1 MHSADYYARQA
12 AEHSAHCTPE
22 ENERRQV
29 NGRKSNISCEFGK
42 ADTDVLFRG
51 IKTTTKESE
60 YQPTRFGGFVGAFA

>member
-1 MHSADYYARQA
+1 MHSADYYASQA

-51 IKTTTKESE
+51 I
-60 YQPTRFGGFVGAFA
+60 